1 MRFPYFP
8 PRKSRVF
15 LASACLSVGVLLAQ
29 KSAPEDE
36 LVTFGRMIPEG
47 FVNRGVVIPSFDRQG
62 RKSSEMRA
70 ETVVRLDEQ
79 CLRAES
85 VVIDLLARDPA
96 QNMTVALPEAFFYL
110 QDRILRSD
118 TRSTVS
124 RADFE
129 TSGDSMV
136 FDSRTSMGSMTG
148 RVRTLIFDTGAV
160 SNETSR
166 KNDQSAPRAS
176 K

>member
-1 MRFPYFP
+1 MRRLSHLCPSCFRF
-8 PRKSRVF
+8 F
-15 LASACLSVGVLLAQ
+15 LALICLFVGVLLAQ
-29 KSAPEDE
+29 NSGSEDE
-36 LVTFGRMIPEG
+36 LSTFGRMIPAG
-47 FVNRGVVIPSFDRQG
+47 FVNRGVVIPSFDSQG

-70 ETVVRLDEQ
+70 ETVVRLDEK

-85 VVIDLLARDPA
+85 MVIDLIARDPG

-118 TRSTVS
+118 KRSTVT

-148 RVRTLIFDTGAV
+148 HVRTLIFDTGAV
-160 SNETSR
+160 TNETSR
-166 KNDQSAPRAS
+166 KND
-176 K
+176 

>member
-1 MRFPYFP
+1 MTLRSH
-8 PRKSRVF
+8 PRPAGPGLM
-15 LASACLSVGVLLAQ
+15 LAAACLLVGVLLAQ
-29 KSAPEDE
+29 NSGSGDE
-36 LVTFGRMIPEG
+36 LTAFGKMIPAG

-70 ETVVRLDEQ
+70 DTVVRLDEQ

-85 VVIDLLARDPA
+85 VVIDLLARDSG
-96 QNMTVALPEAFFYL
+96 QNMKVTLPEAFFYL

-118 TRSTVS
+118 SRSTVT

-136 FDSRTSMGSMTG
+136 FDSRTSVGSMTG
-148 RVRTLIFDTGAV
+148 HVRTLIFDTGAV

-166 KNDQSAPRAS
+166 KND
-176 K
+176 

>member
-1 MRFPYFP
+1 MRRLPHLFPGC
-8 PRKSRVF
+8 PRSYLV
-15 LASACLSVGVLLAQ
+15 LACLFVGILVAQ
-29 KSAPEDE
+29 NSGSEDE
-36 LVTFGRMIPEG
+36 LTTFGRMIPAG

-70 ETVVRLDEQ
+70 ETVVRLDEK

-85 VVIDLLARDPA
+85 MVIDLIARDPG

-118 TRSTVS
+118 TRSTVT

-148 RVRTLIFDTGAV
+148 HVRTLIFDTGAV
-160 SNETSR
+160 TNETSR
-166 KNDQSAPRAS
+166 KND
-176 K
+176 

>member
-1 MRFPYFP
+1 M
-8 PRKSRVF
+8 SRLPHLSPGCTRPF
-15 LASACLSVGVLLAQ
+15 LAFACLFVSVLMAQ
-29 KSAPEDE
+29 NSGSEDE
-36 LVTFGRMIPEG
+36 LTTFGRMIPAG

-70 ETVVRLDEQ
+70 ETVVRLDEK

-85 VVIDLLARDPA
+85 MVIDLIARDPR
-96 QNMTVALPEAFFYL
+96 QNMTVSLPEAYFYL

-118 TRSTVS
+118 TRSTVT

-136 FDSRTSMGSMTG
+136 FDSRSSMGSMTG
-148 RVRTLIFDTGAV
+148 HVRTLIFDTGAV
-160 SNETSR
+160 TNETNR
-166 KNDQSAPRAS
+166 END
-176 K
+176 

>member
-1 MRFPYFP
+1 MRRFPYFP
-8 PRKSRVF
+8 PRNFRFF

-29 KSAPEDE
+29 SSAPEDE
-36 LVTFGRMIPEG
+36 LATFGRMIPAG

-166 KNDQSAPRAS
+166 KND
-176 K
+176 